1 MSFDLQPTL
10 KGRLVSLRPMRF
22 DDFDAVYEAAAD
34 PLIWEQHPEP
44 LRYRREVFQK
54 FLDGAME
61 SGGAFVVIDLE
72 SSKIVGSSRFYN
84 YSAERQ
90 EVAIGYTF
98 LVREY
103 WGRGYNHEM
112 KTLMIEHAFRFVERV
127 FFEVGTNNRR
137 SQKALQNIGA
147 TLCGTAN
154 LSALDG
160 TLNPHL
166 VFEIKRPNATSRRS

>member
-10 KGRLVSLRPMRF
+10 NGRLVSLRPMRS

-44 LRYRREVFQK
+44 LRYRPEVFQK

-61 SGGAFVVIDLE
+61 SGGAFVVIDPE

-98 LVREY
+98 LAR
-103 WGRGYNHEM
+103 
-112 KTLMIEHAFRFVERV
+112 
-127 FFEVGTNNRR
+127 
-137 SQKALQNIGA
+137 NIGDA
-147 TLCGTAN
+147 AITT
-154 LSALDG
+154 
-160 TLNPHL
+160 
-166 VFEIKRPNATSRRS
+166 K